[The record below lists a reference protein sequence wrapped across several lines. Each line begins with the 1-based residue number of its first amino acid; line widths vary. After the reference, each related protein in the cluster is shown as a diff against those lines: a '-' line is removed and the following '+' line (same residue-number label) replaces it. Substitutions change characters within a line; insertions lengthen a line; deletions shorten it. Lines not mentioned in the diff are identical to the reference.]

1 MGMKFSA
8 TALSVLAS
16 AAKAQEDRALATLA
30 VKWSIADPA
39 FAFEGLDFTFDYPV
53 SNFVDQGQAY
63 YEVYDSGCKEGGNLV
78 TTGFTLSSIFDVTA
92 GSVTDDATFDIAGK
106 TAQVPISVETSD
118 ITSNTDVYT
127 ETDTDGAVGASIVFC
142 VRFGLNTLGDSPV
155 EVNFLESVVTLNVDL
170 SAGFAIDDINVT
182 PKDQL
187 INTAAQAYT
196 VEGYMCNPGT
206 DTPVADATTAL
217 NQGSLISVCIKPDAD
232 GISDG
237 IKMRSV
243 DSFEWTRDATTQTA
257 IENSVA
263 AGNLLTSFDET
274 ACAGGD
280 YCQFSSIL
288 FAAFYAS
295 KGQVFGNGVASMQ
308 FGTRRLSEGSGL
320 RALQEQDAAA
330 TSEFDLAVQLE
341 AADDGPAA
349 LQTAA
354 GASVDTML
362 CAVLA
367 SVAVVHYYKSM
378 QLSIRPTSK
387 SKRTE

>member
-8 TALSVLAS
+8 TALFVLAS

-30 VKWSIADPA
+30 EKWSIADPT
-39 FAFEGLDFTFDYPV
+39 FAYDGMDFSFDYPV

-78 TTGFTLSSIFDVTA
+78 TTGFTLNPIVDVTA

-127 ETDTDGAVGASIVFC
+127 ETDTGGAVGASIVFC

-155 EVNFLESVVTLNVDL
+155 EVNFLESVVTLNIDL
-170 SAGFAIDDINVT
+170 SAGFSIDDINVT

-187 INTAAQAYT
+187 INTAATTYT
-196 VEGYMCNPGT
+196 VEGYMCQQGS
-206 DTPVADATTAL
+206 DTPVVDATTAL
-217 NQGSLISVCIKPDAD
+217 SQGSLITVCIKPDAD
-232 GISDG
+232 GIADG
-237 IKMRSV
+237 IKMRAV
-243 DSFEWTRDATTQTA
+243 DSFEWTRDATAQAA
-257 IENSVA
+257 IESGVA

-295 KGQVFGNGVASMQ
+295 KGQVSGNGVASMQ

-320 RALQEQDAAA
+320 RALQEQEAAA

-354 GASVDTML
+354 GASAGSML
-362 CAVLA
+362 CTILA
-367 SVAVVHYYKSM
+367 SLVVVAS
-378 QLSIRPTSK
+378 L
-387 SKRTE
+387 

>member
-1 MGMKFSA
+1 M
-8 TALSVLAS
+8 
-16 AAKAQEDRALATLA
+16 
-30 VKWSIADPA
+30 
-39 FAFEGLDFTFDYPV
+39 DFTFDYSV

-63 YEVYDSGCKEGGNLV
+63 YEVYDGECKEGGSLV
-78 TTGFTLSSIFDVTA
+78 TTGITSNALVDVAA
-92 GSVTDDATFDIAGK
+92 GSVTDDALFDIAGK
-106 TAQVPISVETSD
+106 TAQVPISVDVNT
-118 ITSNTDVYT
+118 ITSNTDVYS
-127 ETDTDGAVGASIVFC
+127 ETDTAGSIGAQIVFC

-243 DSFEWTRDATTQTA
+243 DSFEWTRGATTQTA

-288 FAAFYAS
+288 FAAFYATE
-295 KGQVFGNGVASMQ
+295 GQVAGNGVASMQ
-308 FGTRRLSEGSGL
+308 FGTRRLSEKAGGV
-320 RALQEQDAAA
+320 RALQEQEAAA
-330 TSEFDLAVQLE
+330 TSEFDLAVSLA
-341 AADDGPAA
+341 AADDGPAM

-354 GASVDTML
+354 GASMGTIL
-362 CAVLA
+362 AAVLA
-367 SVAVVHYYKSM
+367 SVGIIA
-378 QLSIRPTSK
+378 LL
-387 SKRTE
+387 